1 MTCNT
6 HIRTRVAFHVLTNT
20 ISLTHTHTNAQTP
33 FPCFSDLLAG
43 ISWGCSLCMSFSHI
57 LPLWLWV
64 TLIWWAERKTD
75 RQSEREREQSGRYLV
90 RCSQAKSGS
99 QTTRQTAREWCQDL
113 NFYFTPNQPSS
124 FKHQTRINRAP
135 VKERPRSSEESQCSL
150 MRVPC

>member
-6 HIRTRVAFHVLTNT
+6 HIRTRVTFHVHKH
-20 ISLTHTHTNAQTP
+20 IQSYTHTRADTLSLFQWFVGWHFLGLLSLHELFTHPPSLAVSNT
-33 FPCFSDLLAG
+33 DLMG
-43 ISWGCSLCMSFSHI
+43 
-57 LPLWLWV
+57 
-64 TLIWWAERKTD
+64 RKKD
-75 RQSEREREQSGRYLV
+75 RQTEREREQSGRYLV

-99 QTTRQTAREWCQDL
+99 QTKRQTAWEWCQDL